1 MSNITAA
8 RQTWVFDSQKQSKQ
22 AIVMQFIDNINIK
35 FNLSMHSFSFFH
47 LISRFE
53 CKTPL
58 LWAHGIND
66 DFAVSSEKDKK
77 YQTSFLQNSY
87 RLKTILTVDLNV
99 LPRVRGPNYIC
110 KCQIPSLFMP
120 IYTKEIIIMQ
130 YNSILTMK
138 KNLAIVYY
146 SLTQSTMILI
156 VIL

>member
-53 CKTPL
+53 CKTPM

-77 YQTSFLQNSY
+77 YQTSFLQNSN

-130 YNSILTMK
+130 PIYCKQYNSILTMK
-138 KNLAIVYY
+138 KKPWL
-146 SLTQSTMILI
+146 
-156 VIL
+156 

>member
-1 MSNITAA
+1 
-8 RQTWVFDSQKQSKQ
+8 
-22 AIVMQFIDNINIK
+22 
-35 FNLSMHSFSFFH
+35 MHSFSFFH

-53 CKTPL
+53 CKTPM

-87 RLKTILTVDLNV
+87 RLKTILTVDLNA

-130 YNSILTMK
+130 PIYCKQYNSIHVLTMK
-138 KNLAIVYY
+138 KTWLLFI
-146 SLTQSTMILI
+146 IP
-156 VIL
+156 